1 MIVEHLSVS
10 LADGTQVP
18 NVWTRQA
25 GAETLAL
32 ILPGAGY
39 TALGPVIHYPR
50 LWALENGIDTLTVD
64 YRASGKMAWQEAT
77 DYTAACALAVF
88 DAMSADH
95 TYPNVMVIGK
105 SLGTRAMGPLLE
117 QRPALRSAT
126 CVWLTPIF
134 ADNGMM
140 DVIQRYRP
148 PSLFV
153 VGTDDPSYDEE
164 RLGIALQATGGTSLV
179 IEDANHSLELKN
191 DVRGSLAVIPRLL
204 DALDELQAKK

>member
-10 LADGTQVP
+10 LKDGTKVP

-25 GAETLAL
+25 DAQTLAL

-39 TALGPVIHYPR
+39 TALGPVLHYPR

-64 YRASGKMAWQEAT
+64 YRTSGKMAWQEAA
-77 DYTAACALAVF
+77 DFTASCAIAVF

-95 TYPNVMVIGK
+95 AYPNFMVIAK
-105 SLGTRAMGPLLE
+105 SLGTRAMAQLLE
-117 QRPALRSAT
+117 QRPALRTAT

-134 ADNGMM
+134 ADNAMM
-140 DVIQRYRP
+140 DAIQRYQP

-153 VGTDDPSYDEE
+153 AGTDDPSYDEE
-164 RLGIALQATGGTSLV
+164 RLKTTLAATGGRSLL
-179 IEDANHSLELKN
+179 IEGANHSLELKN
-191 DVRGSLAVIPRLL
+191 DVRASLAVIPRLL
-204 DALDELQAKK
+204 DALDQLQAKK

>member
-10 LADGTQVP
+10 LADGTHVP

-25 GAETLAL
+25 DSQTLAV

-39 TALGPVIHYPR
+39 TALGPVLHYPR
-50 LWALENGIDTLTVD
+50 LWALGNGIDTLTVD
-64 YRASGKMAWQEAT
+64 YRASGKMAWQEAA
-77 DYTAACALAVF
+77 DYTAACAVAVF
-88 DAMSADH
+88 DAVARDH
-95 TYPNVMVIGK
+95 SYRKFMVIGK

-117 QRPALRSAT
+117 QRPVLQSST

-134 ADNGMM
+134 ADNAMM
-140 DVIQRYRP
+140 DTIQRYRP
-148 PSLFV
+148 PSLLV

-164 RLGIALQATGGTSLV
+164 RLNVALQATSGTSLV
-179 IEDANHSLELKN
+179 IEGANHSLELKN

-204 DALDELQAKK
+204 DALDQL

>member
-10 LADGTQVP
+10 LADGTHVP

-25 GAETLAL
+25 DAQTLAV

-39 TALGPVIHYPR
+39 TALGPVLHYPR

-64 YRASGKMAWQEAT
+64 YQASGKMAWQEAT
-77 DYTAACALAVF
+77 DFTAACALAVF
-88 DAMSADH
+88 DEMARDH
-95 TYPNVMVIGK
+95 SYPNFMVIGK
-105 SLGTRAMGPLLE
+105 SLGTRTMGPLLE
-117 QRPALRSAT
+117 QRPALQAAT

-134 ADNGMM
+134 ADNAMM
-140 DVIQRYRP
+140 DAIQRYRP

-164 RLGIALQATGGTSLV
+164 RLNVALKVTGGVSLV
-179 IEDANHSLELKN
+179 IEGANHSLELRN

-204 DALDELQAKK
+204 KALDELKKK

>member
-10 LADGTQVP
+10 LADGTHVP

-25 GAETLAL
+25 DAQTLAV

-39 TALGPVIHYPR
+39 TALGPVLHYPR

-64 YRASGKMAWQEAT
+64 YQASGKMAWQEAT
-77 DYTAACALAVF
+77 DFTAACALAVF
-88 DAMSADH
+88 DEMARDH
-95 TYPNVMVIGK
+95 SYPNFMVIGK
-105 SLGTRAMGPLLE
+105 SLGTRTMGPLLE
-117 QRPALRSAT
+117 QRPALQAAT

-134 ADNGMM
+134 ADNAMM
-140 DVIQRYRP
+140 DAIQRYRP

-164 RLGIALQATGGTSLV
+164 RLNVALKVTGGVSLV
-179 IEDANHSLELKN
+179 IEGANHSLELRN
-191 DVRGSLAVIPRLL
+191 DVRGSLAVIPQLL
-204 DALDELQAKK
+204 DALDELKKK

>member
-10 LADGTQVP
+10 LTDGTPVP

-25 GAETLAL
+25 NAQMLAV

-39 TALGPVIHYPR
+39 TALGPVLHYPR
-50 LWALENGIDTLTVD
+50 LWALENGFDTLTVD
-64 YRASGKMAWQEAT
+64 YRASGKMGAQEAVDFT
-77 DYTAACALAVF
+77 VACALAVF
-88 DAMSADH
+88 DEMARDH
-95 TYPNVMVIGK
+95 SYPNFMVIGK
-105 SLGTRAMGPLLE
+105 SLGTRTMGPLLE
-117 QRPALRSAT
+117 QRPVLRGAT

-134 ADNGMM
+134 AFDAMM
-140 DVIQRYRP
+140 DAIEHYRP

-153 VGTDDPSYDEE
+153 VGTDDPSYDEA
-164 RLGIALQATGGTSLV
+164 RLNSALKATGGTSLV

-204 DALDELQAKK
+204 DALDQLQVKK